1 MSKGDLVHKKL
12 KALRALEEDKSPI
25 ARRKR
30 NQIMA
35 IDAASANRRDYV
47 RLQSLCDDV
56 LAWYFP
62 RENDNIIDLTNNSIV
77 VI

>member
-1 MSKGDLVHKKL
+1 LSKGDLVHKKL

-35 IDAASANRRDYV
+35 IDAASASRRDYA
-47 RLQSLCDDV
+47 RLQGLCDDV

-62 RENDNIIDLTNNSIV
+62 RENNIIDLTDDSIV
-77 VI
+77 AI

>member
-35 IDAASANRRDYV
+35 IDAASASRRDYA
-47 RLQSLCDDV
+47 RLESLCNDV

-62 RENDNIIDLTNNSIV
+62 RESGSAISFS
-77 VI
+77 

>member
-1 MSKGDLVHKKL
+1 MHKKL

-35 IDAASANRRDYV
+35 IDAASASRRDYA
-47 RLQSLCDDV
+47 RLEGLCNDV
-56 LAWYFP
+56 LAWYYP
-62 RENDNIIDLTNNSIV
+62 RESSAAISFS
-77 VI
+77 

>member
-30 NQIMA
+30 NQIKA
-35 IDAASANRRDYV
+35 IDAASANRRDYA

-62 RENDNIIDLTNNSIV
+62 RENDNIIDLTDNSIV
-77 VI
+77 AI